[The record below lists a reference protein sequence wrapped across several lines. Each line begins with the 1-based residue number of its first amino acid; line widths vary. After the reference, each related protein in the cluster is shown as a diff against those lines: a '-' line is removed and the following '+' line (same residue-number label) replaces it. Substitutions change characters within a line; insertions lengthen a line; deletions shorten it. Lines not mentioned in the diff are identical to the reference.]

1 MVHKI
6 KQTSV
11 FFQTV
16 LASQNM
22 SAVSASDEVYA
33 MSSLDLPDVMDNFSQ
48 MNELSVVVACL
59 LMVIYASSSA
69 AFHSIYFIYFIYFI
83 YLFIYLFIY
92 YGTTRCKYTVSQ
104 KNIPNIFSCNSR
116 KHCRIFIIFGI
127 HVTEKVSN
135 QEMLLFPTI
144 PN

>member
-83 YLFIYLFIY
+83 YLFIYLLWNY
-92 YGTTRCKYTVSQ
+92 A
-104 KNIPNIFSCNSR
+104 
-116 KHCRIFIIFGI
+116 
-127 HVTEKVSN
+127 
-135 QEMLLFPTI
+135 L
-144 PN
+144 